1 MKFVMGDN
9 DGMPLVVVFA
19 DNKEL
24 VVSFWGFGFE
34 DAQLWFNTEGV
45 MESLEIWHS
54 VFGDFEMAVTATAFK
69 GEVK

>member
-34 DAQLWFNTEGV
+34 EAQL
-45 MESLEIWHS
+45 
-54 VFGDFEMAVTATAFK
+54 
-69 GEVK
+69 